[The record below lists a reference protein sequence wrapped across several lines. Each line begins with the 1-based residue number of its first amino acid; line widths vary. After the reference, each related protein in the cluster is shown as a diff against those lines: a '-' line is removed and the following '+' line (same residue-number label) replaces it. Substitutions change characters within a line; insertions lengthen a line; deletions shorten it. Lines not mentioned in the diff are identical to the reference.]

1 MLSPFE
7 IVRRLRRI
15 GLMGIGRRNAEFV
28 LTYNQ
33 RRFYP
38 RVDDKL
44 ITKRLALEAGLPVPD
59 LYAVVSEE
67 HQLGELHDKLRP
79 HEQFV
84 VKPAHGSG
92 GDGILVITGRRGEKY
107 RRSNGHL
114 MGRDE
119 FEHHLSNGLSGLFSL
134 GGHPDHLLVEYCVQ
148 FDPVFDQVSYKGV
161 PDVRI
166 IVFLGYPVMAMIRL
180 PTRLSDGKANL
191 HQGAIGVGIDIPS
204 GTTRRGVWGTEI
216 IGDHPDTEQ
225 SIVGLQIPRWEE
237 LLEMAS
243 RCYELSQ
250 LGYVG
255 VDFVL
260 DRNRGPLILEL
271 NARPGLAIQIAN
283 GNGLLHRLRKVE
295 ALKAAGQLSNDPAE
309 RVAYARAEFPT
320 T

>member
-67 HQLGELHDKLRP
+67 HQIGELHDKLRP

-119 FEHHLSNGLSGLFSL
+119 FEHHLS
-134 GGHPDHLLVEYCVQ
+134 
-148 FDPVFDQVSYKGV
+148 K
-161 PDVRI
+161 
-166 IVFLGYPVMAMIRL
+166 
-180 PTRLSDGKANL
+180 
-191 HQGAIGVGIDIPS
+191 IG
-204 GTTRRGVWGTEI
+204 R
-216 IGDHPDTEQ
+216 
-225 SIVGLQIPRWEE
+225 
-237 LLEMAS
+237 AS
-243 RCYELSQ
+243 CR
-250 LGYVG
+250 
-255 VDFVL
+255 
-260 DRNRGPLILEL
+260 
-271 NARPGLAIQIAN
+271 
-283 GNGLLHRLRKVE
+283 
-295 ALKAAGQLSNDPAE
+295 E
-309 RVAYARAEFPT
+309 RV
-320 T
+320 